1 MGRLYEGEWQREE
14 GISRERGTSKERIE
28 EWRIFVEELVKPLGE
43 NTAVI
48 SGMLV
53 GSRFH
58 RISPVLGAKSI
69 P

>member
-1 MGRLYEGEWQREE
+1 L
-14 GISRERGTSKERIE
+14 
-28 EWRIFVEELVKPLGE
+28 RIFVEELVKPLGE
-43 NTAVI
+43 NIAVI

-58 RISPVLGAKSI
+58 RILPVLGAKSI